1 MRPVIGGQLSVCG
14 WFMGLRGIL
23 FSLVL
28 APIFAAAPLAAQTPE
43 QKPFDEWLVEL
54 RSDALKAGISEKTLD
69 AALADVAPDAAVV
82 KADRNQP
89 EVKLTAES
97 YLGSRISPQRIAKGR
112 EMMEKYRTELR
123 QVADA
128 FGVQPR
134 FIVAIWGLETNYGGF
149 TGGRYVIQSL
159 VTLAYD
165 PRRSDFF
172 RKELLAALR
181 ILDEGH
187 VEVPQMTGSW
197 AGAMG
202 QPQFMPTSFNAYAV
216 DFDGDGRRDIWTTP
230 VDVFASI
237 ARYLKSFGWNAEYTW
252 GREVKIDSEARKR
265 IADRNLD
272 APAKSCALRNHR
284 GPLSLKAWQ
293 DLGVTRLNGD
303 PLPDVEIEASLA
315 MPDGPEGRAFLT
327 YNNYRA
333 ILRYNCSDLYA
344 ISIGILADAF
354 KDLE

>member
-1 MRPVIGGQLSVCG
+1 
-14 WFMGLRGIL
+14 
-23 FSLVL
+23 
-28 APIFAAAPLAAQTPE
+28 
-43 QKPFDEWLVEL
+43 
-54 RSDALKAGISEKTLD
+54 
-69 AALADVAPDAAVV
+69 
-82 KADRNQP
+82 
-89 EVKLTAES
+89 
-97 YLGSRISPQRIAKGR
+97 
-112 EMMEKYRTELR
+112 
-123 QVADA
+123 
-128 FGVQPR
+128 
-134 FIVAIWGLETNYGGF
+134 
-149 TGGRYVIQSL
+149 
-159 VTLAYD
+159 
-165 PRRSDFF
+165 
-172 RKELLAALR
+172 
-181 ILDEGH
+181 
-187 VEVPQMTGSW
+187 
-197 AGAMG
+197 
-202 QPQFMPTSFNAYAV
+202 
-216 DFDGDGRRDIWTTP
+216 
-230 VDVFASI
+230 FASI